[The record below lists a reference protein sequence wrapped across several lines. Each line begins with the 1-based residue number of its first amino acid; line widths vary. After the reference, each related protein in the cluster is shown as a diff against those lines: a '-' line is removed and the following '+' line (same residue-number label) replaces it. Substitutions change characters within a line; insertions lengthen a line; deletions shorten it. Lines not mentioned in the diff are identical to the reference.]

1 MTDETIVN
9 DCLPQDIESIDPE
22 FYNSLIWVRDNN
34 IEDCGL
40 EMFFS
45 VDFELLGE

>member
-9 DCLPQDIESIDPE
+9 DCRLQDIESIDPE